1 MCRVTVFG
9 LLIAAMTLA
18 VVLACG
24 DGDEPT
30 PRTAPAP
37 APTTAPAPV
46 PTIAPALAPTTA
58 PATAPAPA
66 ASPKP
71 AAAMEI
77 PESKNPGGTIIYARP
92 DLGSSG
98 GVNSIGPGWLTPW
111 GVAEDVF
118 TWRFRDDG
126 SIDYNYPQLAV
137 SFDLAPD
144 LSKVTIKTRQGVQF
158 HGGWGEMTAE
168 DVAWSYNM
176 ANPRITPHS
185 ITGSAG
191 NLSALFGDN
200 PVKALDDST
209 VEFTFATFDV
219 SWINN
224 TMNTGGNV
232 GIGINSKKLFDDV
245 GEDAMKSLPNIVYT
259 GNFELDSWADGDR
272 GVLIP
277 FVDHWEMTP
286 QVDKVIVQAIPED
299 ATRAAAMMTGE
310 VDAAFL
316 PTSKTAELADLGFIT
331 TSNGNASQ
339 QGIYFTGNYWES
351 VHAQTGES
359 LDVEGSGVYAND
371 LPWIG
376 NPFSPED
383 DNNPAGM
390 DDMEQARLVRW
401 ALAMAIDRESVN
413 DQLLNGLGGP
423 IYVEFID
430 PKSEH
435 WQDKWYVPYDPAKA
449 EEWLD
454 KAGYPKGDDGVR
466 FVMPIFVA
474 GWEIQNLVEE
484 IGDAVSG
491 YFAKIGV
498 ETPVQKYP
506 YAVYRPGL
514 IGRTATIPILYFD
527 DDGQSIFPHDQPKG
541 LVNSSLTRGGYCVCF
556 EAPEISKLYME
567 AAKEPSKEKRND
579 LMDQFF
585 DFVHHWALQPGVVS
599 VPELVI
605 YNPNSIAEW
614 QMEPT
619 IFGESAFGNIVPKR

>member
-1 MCRVTVFG
+1 M
-9 LLIAAMTLA
+9 LIVALA
-18 VVLACG
+18 FILACG
-24 DGDEPT
+24 DEEEPAAPAPT
-30 PRTAPAP
+30 TAPAP
-37 APTTAPAPV
+37 APTTAPAP
-46 PTIAPALAPTTA
+46 APTTA
-58 PATAPAPA
+58 PAPAPTAAPAPAPTTAPAPA
-66 ASPKP
+66 PTAARAP
-71 AAAMEI
+71 AAKAEI
-77 PESKNPGGTIIYARP
+77 PESKNPAGTIIYSRP

-98 GVNSIGPGWLTPW
+98 GINSVGPGWLTPW

-118 TWRFRDDG
+118 TWRFRDDD
-126 SIDYNYPQLAV
+126 SIDYNFPQIAV
-137 SFDLAPD
+137 SFELAPD
-144 LSKVTIKTRQGVQF
+144 LTKVTIKTREGVKF
-158 HGGWGEMTAE
+158 HRDRGEVTAE
-168 DVAWSYNM
+168 DVAWSYNI
-176 ANPRITPHS
+176 ANPRMTPHS

-200 PVKALDDST
+200 PVKALDPTT
-209 VEFTFATFDV
+209 VEFTFGTFDV

-245 GEDAMKSLPNIVYT
+245 GEEAMKELQNIVYT
-259 GNFELDSWADGDR
+259 GPFFLESWADGDR
-272 GVLIP
+272 GVLAP
-277 FVDHWEMTP
+277 FVDHWENQP
-286 QVDKVIVQAIPED
+286 QVDKVIVQEIPED
-299 ATRAAAMMTGE
+299 ATRAAALMTGE
-310 VDAAFL
+310 LDAAFL
-316 PTSKTAELADLGFIT
+316 PISTTAEFADLGFKT

-351 VHAQTGES
+351 VHAQTGEP

-376 NPFSPED
+376 NPFSPDD

-401 ALAMAIDRESVN
+401 ALAMAIDRETVN

-423 IYVEFID
+423 VYVEFID
-430 PKSEH
+430 PKSAH
-435 WQDKWYVPYDPAKA
+435 WKDKWHVPYDPDKA

-454 KAGYPKGDDGVR
+454 KAGYPKGDDGTR

-556 EAPEISKLYME
+556 EAPEISELYME
-567 AAKEPSKEKRND
+567 AAKEPSKEKRNQ
-579 LMDQFF
+579 LMDEFF

-605 YNPNSIAEW
+605 YNPNSIKEW
-614 QMEPT
+614 RMEPT
-619 IFGESAFGNIVPKR
+619 IFGESAFVNIVPNR